1 MKREQLL
8 TEGSRLG
15 EVHLAVTDGERS
27 RQFWTRYVGLQE
39 QPSTDGTIRLGVGD
53 STLIVLHP
61 GAQGPVVRRRT
72 GLYHVAIHVPD
83 QKALATLVARLAT
96 LRFGQSPTDHTS
108 TMATYFSDPDGN
120 GIEITFETPYRG
132 EMLILPD
139 GRPVAR
145 LKDGTERGV
154 TEALDIDELFS
165 VIDSETD
172 LDVPLPAG
180 TRIGHVHLHVQDIEA
195 GKDFYVNVVGMH
207 SLLHMAGMGMSDFG
221 IDQTTQ
227 PHSFA
232 INEWNSPMAAPR
244 PEGTAGLIRWQ
255 LEVPD
260 ASALAELWSRLE
272 AANWP
277 FEATENGLLVAD
289 PSANQL
295 EVVTAG

>member
-27 RQFWTRYVGLQE
+27 TQFWTRFVGLQQQE
-39 QPSTDGTIRLGVGD
+39 SDDGSIRLGVGD

-61 GAQGPVVRRRT
+61 GAQSPVVRRRT

-83 QKALATLVARLAT
+83 QAALATLVARLAT

-108 TMATYFSDPDGN
+108 TMATYFNDPDGN
-120 GIEITFETPYRG
+120 GIEITFETPERG

-145 LKDGTERGV
+145 LRDGTERGV

-172 LDVPLPAG
+172 LDVPLPEG

-195 GKDFYVNVVGMH
+195 GKDFYVNVIGMH
-207 SLLHMAGMGMSDFG
+207 SLLHMDSMGMSDFG
-221 IDQTTQ
+221 LDQTTQ
-227 PHSFA
+227 PHSLA
-232 INEWNSPMAAPR
+232 INEWNSRAAAPR
-244 PEGTAGLIRWQ
+244 PEGTAGLIHWQ
-255 LEVPD
+255 LRVPHETT
-260 ASALAELWSRLE
+260 LKELRGRLE
-272 AANWP
+272 AASWP
-277 FEATENGLLVAD
+277 YEDTDGGLLVAD
-289 PSANQL
+289 PSGNRL
-295 EVVTAG
+295 EVIAGS